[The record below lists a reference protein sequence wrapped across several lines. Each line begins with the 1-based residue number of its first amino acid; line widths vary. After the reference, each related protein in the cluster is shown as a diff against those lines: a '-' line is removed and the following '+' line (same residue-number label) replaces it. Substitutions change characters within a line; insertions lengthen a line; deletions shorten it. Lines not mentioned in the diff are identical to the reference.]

1 LKTEDHLE
9 IERLGGFAGIGLPGS
24 HIRSRALVRGSEL
37 SAEERDSIAALFKA
51 RTGVVAPPQAGADP
65 FRYRL
70 TLHGGESH
78 PEIVVGEAELLA
90 SLKERVHD
98 ELI

>member
-1 LKTEDHLE
+1 LQPKDQLE

-24 HIRSRALVRGSEL
+24 HIRSRALLTGSQL
-37 SAEERDSIAALFKA
+37 SADERKSVAALFDA
-51 RTGVVAPPQAGADP
+51 RSGGGVPAQAGTDA

-70 TLHGGESH
+70 TLRSNDIHRV
-78 PEIVVGEAELLA
+78 IDVGEADLLE
-90 SLKERVHD
+90 SLRARLQD